1 MMTFIEARTV
11 IRQTLCLYIMLGS
24 KVRGQLIIVNIL
36 QRTHYLLPPGS
47 ESIETFYHWVSR
59 ASSIISLTFIDVIT
73 LMSVPRV
80 S

>member
-1 MMTFIEARTV
+1 MMTLRFVLKCGKPAAD
-11 IRQTLCLYIMLGS
+11 LLYWGAKS
-24 KVRGQLIIVNIL
+24 ENNSSW

-73 LMSVPRV
+73 LMTVPRV